1 MSVTG
6 IVQDN
11 TLEVFPFVL
20 DVDRYMLAAS
30 GRQHLEQDFRYHISV
45 IKSPL
50 VLKFGVD
57 AWGPDFDNIHYGLTK
72 AKYKSANVPVF
83 TKQLDTIQ
91 FSLIAAIHNIFEL
104 GVEKAMAENR
114 NAATQVSALS
124 AREEES
130 LPVEEG
136 EMPNTEGLTGLVD
149 EVSRTVGSRRE
160 ALKQEVIRL
169 QKEAA
174 HEQ

>member
-20 DVDRYMLAAS
+20 DIDRYLLAAS
-30 GRQHLEQDFRYHISV
+30 GRQHLERDFRYHISV

-72 AKYKSANVPVF
+72 AKYRSANVPVF
-83 TKQLDTIQ
+83 TKQLDTVQ

-104 GVEKAMAENR
+104 GVEKAMEKNR

-130 LPVEEG
+130 LPLEG
-136 EMPNTEGLTGLVD
+136 EVPDTEGLAGLVE
-149 EVSRTVGSRRE
+149 EVSRTVDSRRE
-160 ALKQEVIRL
+160 ALKQEVVRL